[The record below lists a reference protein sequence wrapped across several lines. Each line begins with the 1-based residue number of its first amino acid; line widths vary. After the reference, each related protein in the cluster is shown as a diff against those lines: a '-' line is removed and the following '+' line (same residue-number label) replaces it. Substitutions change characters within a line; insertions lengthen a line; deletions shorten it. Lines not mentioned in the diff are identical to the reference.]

1 MVAVMY
7 LSQHQVSKLF
17 MFPVLFP
24 IALYNH
30 FYDQSFTQVEIIG
43 QLHHY
48 LSEDGKLFQR
58 IELVDISLQEP
69 PPCISHYQVPIS
81 SFTLYI
87 TIHIRISIY
96 HRYHYHQLHYQL
108 HYHHHCYH
116 RYHHHPIIGGTS
128 WSLTS
133 LPTERTWSAIVS
145 DSTGKYWA
153 AAQQYGYIF
162 TSSSG

>member
-1 MVAVMY
+1 MVADIMVAVMY

-108 HYHHHCYH
+108 HYQLHCYTITINFITNFITTITA
-116 RYHHHPIIGGTS
+116 IIVT
-128 WSLTS
+128 
-133 LPTERTWSAIVS
+133 III
-145 DSTGKYWA
+145 
-153 AAQQYGYIF
+153 Q
-162 TSSSG
+162 